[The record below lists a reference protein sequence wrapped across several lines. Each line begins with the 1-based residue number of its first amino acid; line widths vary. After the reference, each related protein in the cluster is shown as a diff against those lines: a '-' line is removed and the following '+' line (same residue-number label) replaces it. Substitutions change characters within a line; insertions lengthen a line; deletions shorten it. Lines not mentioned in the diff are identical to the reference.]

1 MPMNWPGAVLDRLTA
16 AAHGDGGWGYL
27 AGAAPCTEPT
37 CLACLALSA
46 YKTDT
51 ETYARGLAWLARLQ
65 RPDGSVPVASNVTSP
80 CWTTGL
86 AILAWSASI
95 GETAVDCHAQIEKAA
110 AWLLRTYGKTIAPNP
125 RVYGHDPT
133 LTGWAWVENSHSW
146 VEPTAYAVLAL
157 RAAGKEKHP
166 RVRDGIRLILDRA
179 IPGGGWN
186 YGNTRVFANTL
197 RPFPGPTGIALTAL
211 GGEPPDSRIDSGIAY
226 LIRELQRVRAPLSLS
241 WGLMG
246 LSAWGKRPDESP
258 QWLAECARR
267 VLRSTPN
274 AMYDA
279 LLLLADADHC
289 PITHRSL
296 EVATTHG

>member
-1 MPMNWPGAVLDRLTA
+1 MSTQWQVSLFDRLTA
-16 AAHGDGGWGYL
+16 AVHSDGGWRYI
-27 AGAAPCTEPT
+27 AGTAPCAEPT
-37 CLACLALSA
+37 SLACLALA
-46 YKTDT
+46 AGGMET
-51 ETYARGLAWLARLQ
+51 EAWKRGMAWLAQRQ

-86 AILAWSASI
+86 AVLAWSAPI
-95 GETAVDCHAQIEKAA
+95 GETAVHYRPQIEKAA
-110 AWLLRTYGKTIAPNP
+110 HWLLHARGKPVAPNP
-125 RVYGHDPT
+125 RVYGHDTT
-133 LTGWAWVENSHSW
+133 LEGWSWVENTHAW
-146 VEPTAYAVLAL
+146 VEPTAYAILAL
-157 RAAGKEKHP
+157 IAAGEAEHL
-166 RVRDGIRLILDRA
+166 RVREGLQLLLDRA

-186 YGNTRVFANTL
+186 YGNTRVFTNTL
-197 RPFPGPTGIALTAL
+197 RPFPSPTGIALTAL

-226 LIRELQRVRAPLSLS
+226 LISVLQRVRAPLSLS

-258 QWLAECARR
+258 QWLEECARR
-267 VLRSTPN
+267 VLRSAPN

>member
-1 MPMNWPGAVLDRLTA
+1 MSTQWQVSLFDRLTA
-16 AAHGDGGWGYL
+16 AVHSDGGWGYL

-51 ETYARGLAWLARLQ
+51 EAYARGLAWLARLQ
-65 RPDGSVPVASNVTSP
+65 RLDGGVPVASNVASP
-80 CWTTGL
+80 SWTTGL
-86 AILAWSASI
+86 AVLAWSASI
-95 GETAVDCHAQIEKAA
+95 GETAGHYRPQIEKAVH
-110 AWLLRTYGKTIAPNP
+110 WLLHTRGKPIAPNP
-125 RVYGHDPT
+125 RVYGHDTT
-133 LTGWAWVENSHSW
+133 LEGWSWVENSHSW

-157 RAAGKEKHP
+157 RAAEKERDR

-226 LIRELQRVRAPLSLS
+226 LISVLQRVRAPLSLS
-241 WGLMG
+241 WGLVG

-258 QWLAECARR
+258 QWIEECARR
-267 VLRSTPN
+267 VLRGTPN

-289 PITHRSL
+289 PITHRPL
-296 EVATTHG
+296 EVATTDG